1 MKQSTANPDLN
12 QLRNA
17 CSRCSLAQLCLPMGL
32 SETQTRRLDTL
43 VQPSA
48 PLHADDHLF
57 RIDDPFTTIYAV
69 RSGCFKSYTVDSDG
83 REQVLGFHLPGE
95 LMGLDAIYTR
105 RHRCNAVALDTG
117 TVCELPFGDLTQLA
131 SEIPE
136 LQQQIM
142 RLLSKDISTL
152 EDLVADHT
160 ADERLAGFLL
170 GLSAR
175 YQHRGYSAS
184 RFRLA
189 MPRRDIANYLR
200 LAPETVSRIL
210 ARFQGDELL
219 KVERRDM
226 QLLDINRLRTV
237 AGEAHDLSV
246 PVLSQGNTD

>member
-1 MKQSTANPDLN
+1 MKQTFGNFGVTE
-12 QLRNA
+12 LRNA

-32 SETQTRRLDTL
+32 SEAQTRRLENL
-43 VQPSA
+43 VQPSS

-57 RIDDPFTTIYAV
+57 RIDDPFNSLYAL

-95 LMGLDAIYTR
+95 MMGLDAIYAG

-117 TVCELPFGDLTQLA
+117 TVCELPFDELTRLA
-131 SEIPE
+131 AEIPE

-160 ADERLAGFLL
+160 ADERLAAFLL
-170 GLSAR
+170 GLSSR
-175 YQHRGYSAS
+175 YQHRGYSAT

-210 ARFQGDELL
+210 ARFQEDGLL
-219 KVERRDM
+219 AVERRDM
-226 QLLDINRLRTV
+226 ELLDLQTLKAV
-237 AGEAHDLSV
+237 AGEAHKLV
-246 PVLSQGNTD
+246 AAQN

>member
-1 MKQSTANPDLN
+1 MTPASENTGLA
-12 QLRNA
+12 QLRSA
-17 CSRCSLAQLCLPMGL
+17 CSRCSLARLCLPMGL
-32 SETQTRRLDTL
+32 SESQTCRLDNL
-43 VQPSA
+43 VEPSA

-69 RSGCFKSYTVDSDG
+69 RSGCFKSYVVDGEG

-95 LMGLDAIYTR
+95 LMGLDAIYTH
-105 RHRCNAVALDTG
+105 RHRRNAVALDTG
-117 TVCELPFGDLTQLA
+117 TVCKLPYADLTRLA
-131 SEIPE
+131 TEMPQ

-152 EDLVADHT
+152 ENMVADHT

-170 GLSAR
+170 GLSSR
-175 YQHRGYSAS
+175 YHHRGFSAT

-210 ARFQGDELL
+210 ARFQADGLIA
-219 KVERRDM
+219 VERRDM
-226 QLLDINRLRTV
+226 ELLDTERLRQT
-237 AGEAHDLSV
+237 AGEAHHLSA
-246 PVLSQGNTD
+246 PVFD